1 MKRSNHVAT
10 LCIAALGAV
19 FAALPASAATE
30 LVNLRAEVQGRG
42 RATQLYGIKPSEAVP
57 LAIGETVRVSLVG
70 TALGGAQVPVNA
82 AFSQITSRTSLA
94 LGRSG
99 PNWVDVKGTANYAN
113 GIAQIAYKV
122 TDRRYTMRGGFTEG
136 RITFQMSGDGR
147 AATPGNTNDSRL
159 QAARDVARALYRTLL
174 GDDLQSQRAEDDV
187 NRIASRG
194 YAGVQQVAAEVARAA
209 DARRIFAG
217 QNDVR
222 VAGELYRGL
231 LGRTS
236 TDSELMNQDG
246 GFRGAV
252 EKLRREGLEAE
263 VRNIV
268 GSEEFQN
275 VHNLRQSGLT

>member
-10 LCIAALGAV
+10 LCIAALTV
-19 FAALPASAATE
+19 FAALPASAAIE

-42 RATQLYGIKPSEAVP
+42 RAPQFYGIKPSESVP

-70 TALGGAQVPVNA
+70 TALGGAQVPVDA
-82 AFSQITSRTSLA
+82 VFTQITNRTSLA

-99 PNWVDVKGTANYAN
+99 PNWVEVRGTANYAN
-113 GIAQIAYKV
+113 GIAQIAYRV
-122 TDRRYTMRGGFTEG
+122 TDRRYAMRGGFTEG
-136 RITFQMSGDGR
+136 RITFQMSGDSQ
-147 AATPGNTNDSRL
+147 AATPGYTNGSRQ
-159 QAARDVARALYRTLL
+159 QAARDVVRALYRTLL
-174 GDDLQSQRAEDDV
+174 GDDIQSQRAEDDV
-187 NRIASRG
+187 NRIVSRG
-194 YAGVQQVAAEVARAA
+194 YAGIQHVAAEVARAA

-217 QNDVR
+217 QNNVH

-236 TDSELMNQDG
+236 TDSDLMNQDG

-275 VHNLRQSGLT
+275 VHNLSQSGLT